1 MQKKS
6 DSICFE
12 TEDGEEVRFFVIEET
27 KLAGDNYLLVS
38 DGMGEEATAYIMQE
52 ITEENEE
59 KIYEMVEDGKKLDAL
74 SKVFSELIENVE
86 LKL

>member
-59 KIYEMVEDGKKLDAL
+59 KIYEMVEDGKKLEAL